1 MAMVD
6 TLVPGVS
13 TLTRFARYYTLYW
26 ALADFAEEHGLEA
39 PECQSLLRRA
49 EVALALVSRDSCFD
63 RVNSLVDRGESAR
76 LAEVGTVS
84 YSPRP
89 WGFWSQYGGP
99 SAALGTV
106 EVKGGALRR
115 GRHACPPALRA
126 MFRPL
131 LELVRRRPFHLD
143 DAPAFAGLA
152 LDRLDAADMVP
163 VRELFTATRNG
174 RHDAH
179 EWTGNDHTRRATLRI
194 LIRAVQLRPSTVN
207 WADALRECV
216 AYGNTLDTDPV
227 LSKEERAQAW
237 RGVLLRH
244 HSVGAWRRLWAELVE
259 QVRADG
265 GSVTRD
271 DLHAWISSEVPEMTV
286 RDFVMNCPA
295 IVDPAGHPLP
305 AEEQIHAAL
314 DTVEGDLAVLLV
326 GGLRL
331 DQLTGKSLAA
341 FLGRKPG
348 GRGQFLDPS
357 WVAFQQREH
366 RNRSM
371 GEFARALVDDMLAQS
386 RRVALRK
393 LTVDTE
399 GRMTLFTRL
408 HERNGRYFA
417 DQPEGAGNV
426 GLRLEQL
433 GFMAVQLGLFELD
446 GTSTT
451 ESAAELLALPA

>member
-1 MAMVD
+1 MRS
-6 TLVPGVS
+6 GS
-13 TLTRFARYYTLYW
+13 
-26 ALADFAEEHGLEA
+26 
-39 PECQSLLRRA
+39 
-49 EVALALVSRDSCFD
+49 
-63 RVNSLVDRGESAR
+63 
-76 LAEVGTVS
+76 
-84 YSPRP
+84 
-89 WGFWSQYGGP
+89 
-99 SAALGTV
+99 
-106 EVKGGALRR
+106 
-115 GRHACPPALRA
+115 
-126 MFRPL
+126 
-131 LELVRRRPFHLD
+131 
-143 DAPAFAGLA
+143 
-152 LDRLDAADMVP
+152 
-163 VRELFTATRNG
+163 
-174 RHDAH
+174 
-179 EWTGNDHTRRATLRI
+179 
-194 LIRAVQLRPSTVN
+194 
-207 WADALRECV
+207 V
-216 AYGNTLDTDPV
+216 AYGNMLDTDPV

-305 AEEQIHAAL
+305 AEEQIAAAL
-314 DTVEGDLAVLLV
+314 DTAEGDLAVLLV